1 MGNNNLTQRT
11 LPAPLF
17 HIDIDGAR
25 YVAAGVL
32 AAESGYCRDYI
43 ARLAR
48 QHRIAGRQLGKIWYI
63 AEEPFWMFVIE
74 QEKERELRRSRMT
87 ALSRRLFHAHQATQ
101 NKFT

>member
-1 MGNNNLTQRT
+1 MESNNLTQGA
-11 LPAPLF
+11 PPGPLF
-17 HIDIDGAR
+17 HIVIDGAR

-63 AEEPFWMFVIE
+63 AEEPFWVFVIE
-74 QEKERELRRSRMT
+74 QEKERELRRARMS
-87 ALSRRLFHAHQATQ
+87 ALSRRLFHGHQARQ
-101 NKFT
+101 NNSV

>member
-1 MGNNNLTQRT
+1 MESNNLTQGA
-11 LPAPLF
+11 PPGPLF
-17 HIDIDGAR
+17 HIHIDGAR

-74 QEKERELRRSRMT
+74 QEKERELRRARMA
-87 ALSRRLFHAHQATQ
+87 ALSRRLFHAHQARQ
-101 NKFT
+101 NNSV

>member
-1 MGNNNLTQRT
+1 MESNNLTQGA
-11 LPAPLF
+11 PPGPLF
-17 HIDIDGAR
+17 HIVIDGAR

-43 ARLAR
+43 TQLAR
-48 QHRIAGRQLGKIWYI
+48 RHRITGRQLGKIWYI

-74 QEKERELRRSRMT
+74 QEKERELRRSHM
-87 ALSRRLFHAHQATQ
+87 AASSRRLFHAHQAAQ